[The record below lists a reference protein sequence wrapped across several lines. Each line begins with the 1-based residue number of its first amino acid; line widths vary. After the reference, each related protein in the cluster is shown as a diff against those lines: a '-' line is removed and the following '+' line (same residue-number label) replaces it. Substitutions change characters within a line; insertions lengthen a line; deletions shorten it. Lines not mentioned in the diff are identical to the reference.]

1 VGGDA
6 PRISRG
12 VPACHMQ
19 ETRAGITGRDRE
31 IRNLGDRDM
40 DKKDVREIIEKI
52 IAAIAS
58 SQSVREVV
66 ARGNLGSALERN
78 IDVLS
83 KMTATSVI
91 TLS

>member
-1 VGGDA
+1 
-6 PRISRG
+6 
-12 VPACHMQ
+12 
-19 ETRAGITGRDRE
+19 
-31 IRNLGDRDM
+31 M